1 MFMLWRGSCI
11 LALIVAIAVPA
22 ASASSQVAG
31 RTAGPATGTG
41 SDSQTLARAR
51 DLLASSHWRDAEP
64 LVKRYLESHPDESEA
79 HLLMGQILYRQNQPR
94 PSMAEYVKASESID
108 LSSFDLRIFALDCAA
123 IPDLPEAEKWLRR
136 AIDKDSQDAANWE
149 ALGHIQF
156 SSQQYQSAIESM
168 EHALQLAPRNVSAES
183 MIGLAHERLAQL
195 DAAEKSYRMAIQWQA
210 GHPDSDA
217 VPFTGLGR
225 LLIGLDKSE
234 EAIPWL
240 QRAAK
245 AAPQTS
251 EPHELLGLAYSQT
264 GREKEAQGEL
274 ETAIRLRPDFARLH
288 LMLARAYR
296 SQGAKEKADA
306 ELKEYERLK
315 RSATP

>member
-1 MFMLWRGSCI
+1 
-11 LALIVAIAVPA
+11 
-22 ASASSQVAG
+22 
-31 RTAGPATGTG
+31 
-41 SDSQTLARAR
+41 
-51 DLLASSHWRDAEP
+51 
-64 LVKRYLESHPDESEA
+64 
-79 HLLMGQILYRQNQPR
+79 
-94 PSMAEYVKASESID
+94 
-108 LSSFDLRIFALDCAA
+108 
-123 IPDLPEAEKWLRR
+123 
-136 AIDKDSQDAANWE
+136 
-149 ALGHIQF
+149 
-156 SSQQYQSAIESM
+156 
-168 EHALQLAPRNVSAES
+168 